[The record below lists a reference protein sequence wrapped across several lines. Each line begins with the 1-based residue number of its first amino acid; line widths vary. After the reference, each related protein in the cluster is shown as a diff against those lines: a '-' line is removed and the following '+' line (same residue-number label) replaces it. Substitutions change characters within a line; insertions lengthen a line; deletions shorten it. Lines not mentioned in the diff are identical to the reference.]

1 MCVCITNRSDVCI
14 YVEILV
20 YIYVCMCM
28 YVPVCE
34 YIMCLPG
41 EDGPTHQPVEMLET
55 LRAVPN
61 LVTIRPCDGNEVVGA
76 YVIAMELT
84 HTPTVIS
91 LSRQAC
97 PSMAPF
103 GSSPEKVCT
112 VRIHARVSIL
122 SVLYVCTFQ
131 FVCTLCVRDLDYY
144 KCWYVCMYV
153 CTDESTEAENVS
165 VGVFVCTYI
174 IKRA

>member
-1 MCVCITNRSDVCI
+1 M
-14 YVEILV
+14 YVILV
-20 YIYVCMCM
+20 CIYVCMCM
-28 YVPVCE
+28 YVQVCE
-34 YIMCLPG
+34 YIMCFPG

-103 GSSPEKVCT
+103 GSSPEKVCMYT
-112 VRIHARVSIL
+112 CMCL
-122 SVLYVCTFQ
+122 NTF
-131 FVCTLCVRDLDYY
+131 
-144 KCWYVCMYV
+144 
-153 CTDESTEAENVS
+153 
-165 VGVFVCTYI
+165 
-174 IKRA
+174 

>member
-1 MCVCITNRSDVCI
+1 MCF
-14 YVEILV
+14 
-20 YIYVCMCM
+20 
-28 YVPVCE
+28 
-34 YIMCLPG
+34 PG

-103 GSSPEKVCT
+103 GSSPEKVCMY
-112 VRIHARVSIL
+112 VCIHACVLTL
-122 SVLYVCTFQ
+122 SVLYVCMYP
-131 FVCTLCVRDLDYY
+131 FVCMCLRPRILQVLVCMY
-144 KCWYVCMYV
+144 CMYV
-153 CTDESTEAENVS
+153 CTYEIAEAENVS
-165 VGVFVCTYI
+165 VGVFVCTVRI
-174 IKRA
+174 SSRVIVGA

>member
-1 MCVCITNRSDVCI
+1 MCF
-14 YVEILV
+14 
-20 YIYVCMCM
+20 
-28 YVPVCE
+28 
-34 YIMCLPG
+34 PG

-112 VRIHARVSIL
+112 VYMHVSQHF
-122 SVLYVCTFQ
+122 LY
-131 FVCTLCVRDLDYY
+131 
-144 KCWYVCMYV
+144 CMYAFE
-153 CTDESTEAENVS
+153 T
-165 VGVFVCTYI
+165 
-174 IKRA
+174 